1 MPKLKDLSD
10 NELILLLD
18 NGDKTAFT
26 EIYLRYWD
34 SMLQHARKLLKDD
47 EEIQDV
53 LQQVFTQLWVRESS
67 LSIKV
72 SLPAYLYSSIRNHI
86 LNKIVRSKVHEN
98 YLSSFAVFA
107 SNSTENADFGIRE
120 KQLAEKIDQ
129 EIEDLPGKMKEVFV
143 LSRKEHLSHKEISER
158 LNISDHTVKKQ
169 INNALKILKGRLKNF
184 NLFIEIVLIASVL
197 LN

>member
-1 MPKLKDLSD
+1 MPKLKDFSD

-18 NGDKTAFT
+18 NGDKNAFT

-34 SMLQHARKLLKDD
+34 SMLLHARKLLKDD

-53 LQQVFTQLWVRESS
+53 LQQVFTQLWLRESS

-72 SLPAYLYSSIRNHI
+72 SLSAYLYSSIRNHI
-86 LNKIVRSKVHEN
+86 LNKIVRNKVHEN
-98 YLSSFAVFA
+98 YLSSFATFA
-107 SNSTENADFGIRE
+107 SNSTDNADFSIRE

-169 INNALKILKGRLKNF
+169 INNALKILKSRLKNF
-184 NLFIEIVLIASVL
+184 NLFIEIVLIATVL